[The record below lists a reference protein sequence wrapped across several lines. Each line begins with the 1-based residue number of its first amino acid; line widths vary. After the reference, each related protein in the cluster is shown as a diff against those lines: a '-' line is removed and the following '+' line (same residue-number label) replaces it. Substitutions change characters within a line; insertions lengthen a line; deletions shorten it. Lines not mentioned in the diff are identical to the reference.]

1 MRSLTRRLAVAAC
14 AALAL
19 SACGQK
25 GGSAAAGGVG
35 GAAPAGAFKD
45 AEYVIGDPKAPVT
58 VIEYLSD
65 TCSHCARFDREV
77 FPTIKKD
84 YIDPGK
90 VSWHIRE
97 FLTDPVQV
105 SAAGFALAR
114 CAGKDK
120 YWSVVEAIFRAQ
132 DEMFRTGD
140 FLTPFKRIAAGVGM
154 SPAQFDAC
162 VRNDQVLQGIADR
175 VQRATDVDK
184 ITGTPTIIVDGDR
197 HVNEMDLPQ
206 TRAALDKALAAKGKS

>member
-1 MRSLTRRLAVAAC
+1 MRAVTRRLALAAC

-25 GGSAAAGGVG
+25 GGSTAASGGG
-35 GAAPAGAFKD
+35 GALPAGVFKD
-45 AEYVIGDPKAPVT
+45 SEYVIGNPKAPVT
-58 VIEYLSD
+58 VVEYLSD
-65 TCSHCARFDREV
+65 TCSHCARFDQEV

-84 YIDPGK
+84 YIDTGK

-105 SAAGFALAR
+105 AAAGFAMAR
-114 CAGKDK
+114 CSGKDK

-132 DEMFRTGD
+132 DEMFKTGD
-140 FLTPFKRIAAGVGM
+140 FLTPFRRIAAGAGL

-175 VQRATDVDK
+175 VQKATDVDK
-184 ITGTPTIIVDGDR
+184 INGTPTMIVDGQT
-197 HVNEMDLPQ
+197 HVNELDLPQ
-206 TRAALDKALAAKGKS
+206 TRALLDKALAAKGKR